1 MFGGKGGLGNLMK
14 QAQQMQEK
22 MQKMQ
27 EEIAQLEVTGE
38 SGAGLVKV
46 TINGAHNCRRVEI
59 DPSLLEDDKEMLEDL
74 VAAAFND
81 AAAPYR
87 RDPEREDGF
96 RFCRYATAAR
106 LQDAVLMQTS
116 PLLTQLMEA
125 LRCLPGVGPKSA
137 QRMAFTL
144 LQRDR
149 SGGMR
154 LAQAL
159 TRAMSEIGHCA
170 DCRTF
175 TEQEVC
181 NICSNPRRQENGQ
194 ICVVES
200 PADIYAI
207 EQTGQYSGRY
217 FVLMGHLSPLDGI
230 GPDDI
235 GLDRLE
241 QRLEAESITE
251 VILATNPTVEGEAT
265 ANYIAELCAQ
275 YGVDASRI
283 AHGVPVGGELEM
295 VDGTTLSH
303 SLAGRHKITF

>member
-59 DPSLLEDDKEMLEDL
+59 DPSLLEDDKEMLE
-74 VAAAFND
+74 
-81 AAAPYR
+81 
-87 RDPEREDGF
+87 DPEREDGF